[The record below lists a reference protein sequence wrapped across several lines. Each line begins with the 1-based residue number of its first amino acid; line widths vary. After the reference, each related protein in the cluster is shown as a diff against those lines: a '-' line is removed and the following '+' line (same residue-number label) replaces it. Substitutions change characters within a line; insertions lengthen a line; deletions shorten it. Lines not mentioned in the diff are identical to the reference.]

1 MASRTNTSNPPWRY
15 QRFSALLS
23 SVLLEW
29 ILMLLLLLEGLIS
42 YLVTTF
48 AHLCKLQP
56 PCPMCTRLDHV
67 LGKAQPGFYRE
78 LMCNSHKAEASS
90 WAFCHIHQKLVDV
103 HMMCETCLLSF
114 AAEKKSNLETYR
126 SLVGKLSVGIDN
138 VGCRNNFTSRNDA
151 IEAPVVNKDILCSC
165 CSRPLHV
172 KSHPFVLLQSR
183 ASGIGIEGICR
194 VVSRDHQSIDEINY
208 VAYSELKTSDTESEP
223 WQPVGNV
230 GSLLKDDHDS
240 LKEGSALC
248 HPLTK
253 IADDIPPYDN
263 SMEKLPEHSG
273 LMLGQNGGYDNQ
285 PSENPGGMCNM
296 ANLQSSD
303 LPSKDSQQ
311 NTEDSDA
318 RVDKPKEDIWHN
330 ALSSPEDLSA
340 ASKSAE
346 TDTMSDGN
354 KAEFTQRPTGKNSS
368 KVHED
373 LKTLLSQLSTA
384 SQAPGCD
391 SSTVQNHHEQA
402 ILHNITRALSL
413 DRNHS
418 GISESLVYEAEGECT
433 IDQLKQQIEL
443 DHKSISRL
451 WKELEEE
458 RNASAV
464 AAYQTM
470 AMITRLQ
477 EEKAAMQM
485 EVLQYQRMMEEQSE
499 YDREDLQK
507 MAGMVQN
514 LQAEIEGYKTKLR
527 DQSLVDEIRDQMR
540 LTFPKEHG
548 WSTSRPSMSRTKSL
562 SCFEDEKTYISKRLR
577 KLRQKLHEF
586 SNNSREQHAPSPE
599 LGDEDRESSVDDRNS
614 EDAYDDAEED
624 DDEPVLV
631 RGRTGDL
638 FGDLKH
644 GKRNDPKG
652 QYHAMVSENDL
663 ASFEDELSE
672 VSGRLTALEADRSF
686 LEHSVNSLR
695 NGEAGEELIR
705 DIASS
710 LRELRKIGIG
720 VNDDE
725 LIVVERVHVV
735 AVSWLRV
742 WLWCGRKS
750 ISREVMCI
758 ALRSFVSA

>member
-1 MASRTNTSNPPWRY
+1 MASRTSTSNPWRY

-67 LGKAQPGFYRE
+67 LGKAQPGFYCE
-78 LMCNSHKAEASS
+78 LLCNSHKAEASS
-90 WAFCHIHQKLVDV
+90 WAYCHIHQKLVDV
-103 HMMCETCLLSF
+103 HMMCEACLLSLV
-114 AAEKKSNLETYR
+114 AEKKSNLETYR
-126 SLVGKLSVGIDN
+126 SLVGKLGVGIDN
-138 VGCRNNFTSRNDA
+138 VRCRKNFTWRNDDA
-151 IEAPVVNKDILCSC
+151 TEAEVMNKDTLCSC

-194 VVSRDHQSIDEINY
+194 VVSREHQSIDEINY

-230 GSLLKDDHDS
+230 GSLLKDYHDN

-248 HPLTK
+248 HLLTN
-253 IADDIPPYDN
+253 IADDVPPYDN
-263 SMEKLPEHSG
+263 SQEKLPEQSG
-273 LMLGQNGGYDNQ
+273 LMLVQNGGCDNQ
-285 PSENPGGMCNM
+285 PSENPGGMCNRG
-296 ANLQSSD
+296 NLQSSD
-303 LPSKDSQQ
+303 LPIKDRHR
-311 NTEDSDA
+311 NIEDPDAGVDRSSDDD
-318 RVDKPKEDIWHN
+318 VWHN
-330 ALSSPEDLSA
+330 ALSSAEELSI

-346 TDTMSDGN
+346 TDTMPDGN

-384 SQAPGCD
+384 SQAPSCD
-391 SSTVQNHHEQA
+391 SPPVQNHHEQA

-413 DRNHS
+413 DRNYS
-418 GISESLVYEAEGECT
+418 GVSESTVYEAEGECT
-433 IDQLKQQIEL
+433 IDQLKQRIEL
-443 DHKSISRL
+443 DRKSISRL

-464 AAYQTM
+464 AANQTM
-470 AMITRLQ
+470 AMIARLQ

-485 EVLQYQRMMEEQSE
+485 EALQYQRMMEEQSE
-499 YDREDLQK
+499 YDREDLEK
-507 MAGMVQN
+507 MAAMVQN

-527 DQSLVDEIRDQMR
+527 DQSLVDEIRDHMR
-540 LTFPKEHG
+540 LTRPKEHG
-548 WSTSRPSMSRTKSL
+548 SSISRTKSL
-562 SCFEDEKTYISKRLR
+562 SGFEDEKTYISKRLR

-586 SNNSREQHAPSPE
+586 SNNSRLPE
-599 LGDEDRESSVDDRNS
+599 LSDDREGSVGDRNS
-614 EDAYDDAEED
+614 EEAYEDADED
-624 DDEPVLV
+624 DVEPVVLDP
-631 RGRTGDL
+631 GRNGDR
-638 FGDLKH
+638 FRDLKH
-644 GKRNDPKG
+644 GNGNDAKG
-652 QYHAMVSENDL
+652 QRHAMVSESDL
-663 ASFEDELSE
+663 ASFEDEISE

-710 LRELRKIGIG
+710 LRELRKIGI
-720 VNDDE
+720 
-725 LIVVERVHVV
+725 
-735 AVSWLRV
+735 V
-742 WLWCGRKS
+742 WK
-750 ISREVMCI
+750 E
-758 ALRSFVSA
+758 